1 VATIKINFEWS
12 RAFPKAAGES
22 AYEFA
27 DGKIWKIGR
36 GVQRYFP
43 LENEQLFLEFAQ
55 LDSSPTACVAFAE
68 RFGFLQWPAR
78 SHPPARFEELNFWQ
92 REIKRMMALIRALP
106 TVVRVANSRGTY
118 ARVGKIDV
126 LLVPGSG
133 LNSKPVLVMEPG
145 NLLEAMNLQLAQ
157 FVAGGNPL
165 LTCQECHQFFAAGRG
180 AKRTISRFCKTEC
193 RNKYHNARRGGK

>member
-12 RAFPKAAGES
+12 RAFPKAPGES

-27 DGKIWKIGR
+27 GGKIWKIGR

-55 LDSSPTACVAFAE
+55 LHGSPAACVSFAE

-78 SHPPARFEELNFWQ
+78 SHPPAPFEELNFWQ

-118 ARVGKIDV
+118 ARVGKIDL

-133 LNSKPVLVMEPG
+133 LNSTPVLVMEPG
-145 NLLEAMNLQLAQ
+145 NLLDAMNLQLAQ

-165 LTCQECHQFFAAGRG
+165 LTCQYCHAFFAAGRG
-180 AKRTISRFCKTEC
+180 AKRSIAKFCSDDH
-193 RNKYHNARRGGK
+193 RNKYHNERRSKK

>member
-1 VATIKINFEWS
+1 MATIKINFEWS
-12 RAFPKAAGES
+12 RAFPKAPGES
-22 AYEFA
+22 AYKLA

-36 GVQRYFP
+36 GAQRYFP

-55 LDSSPTACVAFAE
+55 LSTPAACVSFAE

-78 SHPPARFEELNFWQ
+78 SHPPAPFEELNFWQ

-118 ARVGKIDV
+118 ARVGKIDL

-133 LNSKPVLVMEPG
+133 LNSTPVLVMEPG
-145 NLLEAMNLQLAQ
+145 NLLGAMNLQLAQ
-157 FVAGGNPL
+157 FVAGGNPVL
-165 LTCQECHQFFAAGRG
+165 PCQECHRFFAAGRG
-180 AKRTISRFCKTEC
+180 AKRTISRFCSSEC
-193 RNKYHNARRGGK
+193 RNKYHNARRSKK